1 MKSLLLLLL
10 LSCFSRV
17 RLCDPMD
24 CSPPGSSV
32 HGILQARVLEWGA
45 IAFSGFQVSRSKCS
59 LHLINTSLSMFCF
72 LPYLET
78 IKQNSRLLSVA
89 LRNSN
94 YLALPAKFR
103 FQNRI
108 IKGGEA
114 KSLPNP
120 ITIYLIIDLRF
131 QMLKT

>member
-1 MKSLLLLLL
+1 MFYWPVIG
-10 LSCFSRV
+10 C
-17 RLCDPMD
+17 
-24 CSPPGSSV
+24 
-32 HGILQARVLEWGA
+32 
-45 IAFSGFQVSRSKCS
+45 FQVSRSKCS
-59 LHLINTSLSMFCF
+59 LYLVRTSLFMFFF
-72 LPYLET
+72 LSYLET
-78 IKQNSRLLSVA
+78 IKENSRLLRVA

-120 ITIYLIIDLRF
+120 VTILPDY
-131 QMLKT
+131 